1 MCRIRIVRK
10 NKKYASLDWRISRV
24 QKIEVLLADDNR
36 EFTALLSEFIN
47 DQQDMNVSG
56 IAYNGNDV
64 LRLIE
69 EGRVPDVLILDIIM
83 PHLDGLG
90 VLEKLREMNINP
102 QPKIIMLTAF
112 GQESITQK
120 AVQLGA
126 SYYILKPFDMEV
138 LTNRIRQLIS
148 PNPITANSMLGG
160 GVSSSVIQHK
170 ANVVPMNKSR
180 NLDANITSIIHE
192 IGVPAHIKGYQY
204 LREAITMVYN
214 NIEILGAI
222 TKTLY
227 PAIAERFKTT
237 PSRVERAIRHA
248 IEVAWTR
255 GNIDSISHLF
265 GYTVNISKAKPTNS
279 EFIAMVADK
288 LRIEHKVS

>member
-1 MCRIRIVRK
+1 MQR
-10 NKKYASLDWRISRV
+10 
-24 QKIEVLLADDNR
+24 IEVLLADDNR
-36 EFTALLSEFIN
+36 EFTNLLSEYISE
-47 DQQDMNVSG
+47 QSDMTVSG
-56 IAYNGNDV
+56 VAYNGEEV
-64 LRLIE
+64 LRLLE
-69 EGRVPDVLILDIIM
+69 ESRKAPDVLILDIIM

-90 VLEKLREMNINP
+90 VLERLRDMNLNP
-102 QPKIIMLTAF
+102 MPKIIMLTAF
-112 GQESITQK
+112 GQENITQK

-126 SYYILKPFDMEV
+126 SYYILKPFDMEI
-138 LTNRIRQLIS
+138 LANRIRQLVGNQAVLS
-148 PNPITANSMLGG
+148 PSPGYGSALQKPT
-160 GVSSSVIQHK
+160 
-170 ANVVPMNKSR
+170 NVVPIGKSK

-227 PAIAERFKTT
+227 PAIAEKFKTT

-265 GYTVNISKAKPTNS
+265 GYTINISKSKPTNS

>member
-1 MCRIRIVRK
+1 
-10 NKKYASLDWRISRV
+10 L
-24 QKIEVLLADDNR
+24 QTIEVLLADDNR
-36 EFTALLSEFIN
+36 EFTNLLSEFI
-47 DQQDMNVSG
+47 DEQDDMHVTG

-69 EGRVPDVLILDIIM
+69 QGNRVPDVLILDIIM

-90 VLEKLREMNINP
+90 VLEKLREMDLQP

-112 GQESITQK
+112 GQENITQK

-126 SYYILKPFDMEV
+126 SYYILKPFDMEI
-138 LTNRIRQLIS
+138 LTNRIRQLVSTTQSHSI
-148 PNPITANSMLGG
+148 M
-160 GVSSSVIQHK
+160 SSSSSASK
-170 ANVVPMNKSR
+170 ANVVQLPKTK
-180 NLDANITSIIHE
+180 NLDANITTIIHE

-227 PAIAERFKTT
+227 PAIAEKYKTT

-265 GYTVNISKAKPTNS
+265 GYTINISKAKPTNS

>member
-1 MCRIRIVRK
+1 M
-10 NKKYASLDWRISRV
+10 
-24 QKIEVLLADDNR
+24 QMIEVLLADDNR
-36 EFTALLSEFIN
+36 EFTNLLSEFI
-47 DQQDMNVSG
+47 DEQDDMHVAG
-56 IAYNGNDV
+56 VAYNGNDV

-69 EGRVPDVLILDIIM
+69 QSNRVPDVLILDIIM

-90 VLEKLREMNINP
+90 VLEKLREMDLNP

-112 GQESITQK
+112 GQENITQK

-126 SYYILKPFDMEV
+126 SYYILKPFDMEI
-138 LTNRIRQLIS
+138 LTNRIRQLVS
-148 PNPITANSMLGG
+148 NNQTNSLM
-160 GVSSSVIQHK
+160 SSSTFSR
-170 ANVVPMNKSR
+170 ANIVQLPKGK
-180 NLDANITSIIHE
+180 NLDANITTIIHE

-227 PAIAERFKTT
+227 PAIAEKYKTT

-265 GYTVNISKAKPTNS
+265 GYTINISKAKPTNS